1 MTQGLAFLRIIE
13 VRRLKYQLLV
23 NLHVLI
29 NQTAQKDCIRNTEI
43 GTVGS
48 SVVLAAV
55 AMLEPIPPSEITR
68 PSEDSIQVDDV
79 FPQSLRADHG
89 NCVIRTHVDGLS
101 FVMIVVESKV
111 PSPAVEFS
119 ASENLHAQFR
129 TRLRNSSVSKGVDRV
144 IHAIGKALL
153 VKHRI
158 FVVGIALPKK
168 LPVEVVRRNE
178 PIDRLAHC
186 EEERVSVT

>member
-68 PSEDSIQVDDV
+68 PSKESIQMDDV
-79 FPQSLRADHG
+79 FPQSLRADHC
-89 NCVIRTHVDGLS
+89 NCMIRALVDSFS
-101 FVMIVVESKV
+101 FVMNVVKSKV
-111 PSPAVEFS
+111 PTPAMEFL
-119 ASENLHAQFR
+119 AAENLHAQFL
-129 TRLRNSSVSKGVDRV
+129 TRLTSSVSQGVDRG
-144 IHAIGKALL
+144 IYAIGKALL
-153 VKHRI
+153 VKLRI